1 MQQQA
6 MVTELLPNNM
16 ARLQI
21 KRQTAC
27 GHDCSKCGGCGEMYT
42 KPIFVEVKNTIGAEV
57 GDVVQV
63 EGSTKNVLG
72 IVAIVYVI
80 PFVLFFL
87 FYGIASMLGSGIPGV
102 FGVIGLAL
110 GIVFAKLY
118 DSYQKKHADPVYA
131 MTRVSSADFL

>member
-1 MQQQA
+1 MQQEA
-6 MVTELLPNNM
+6 MVTELLLNNM

-42 KPIFVEVKNTIGAEV
+42 KPIFVEVKNTIGAHV

-72 IVAIVYVI
+72 IAAMVYVV

-87 FYGIASMLGSGIPGV
+87 FYGIASMLRSGVPGV
-102 FGVIGLAL
+102 FGIIGLAL

-118 DSYQKKHADPVYA
+118 DNHRKKYAAPVYV
-131 MTRVSSADFL
+131 MTRVCSSNLM